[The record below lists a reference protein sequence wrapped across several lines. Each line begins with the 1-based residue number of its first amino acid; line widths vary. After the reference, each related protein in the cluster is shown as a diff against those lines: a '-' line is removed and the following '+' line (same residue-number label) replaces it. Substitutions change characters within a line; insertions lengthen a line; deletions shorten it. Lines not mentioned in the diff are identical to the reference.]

1 MPAAEPVLAEIP
13 LTEAAA
19 RARAG
24 ALGLAV
30 PDECLPGVL
39 ANLALLCDH
48 AARLLEGPDA

>member
-24 ALGLAV
+24 ALGLAI

-39 ANLALLCDH
+39 ANLALLRDH